1 MQQQEQP
8 LRVACPGM
16 TAIAVVAVTDTDV
29 NTCAATQALLLPARV
44 CWDPTLACWVECI
57 SSESAPD
64 HLPRG
69 LSSSSRPSYQALLLN
84 CLLVSC
90 MRGTSQPGE
99 LACVFGGGVG
109 WWLPVLAHASCIS
122 RPLSFFL
129 HQSILVTALVCGCF
143 LFMDYNL
150 CLHSCMS
157 ARLAAPVQC
166 CWHCL
171 SMVQA
176 APLLMRPLKP
186 FSCATCAQRCR
197 VRPCACCLICFL
209 FVYFVSGRVLCMM
222 SLQRP
227 SASGRCQSPPW
238 MCVIKLCCLS
248 PHSCVGS

>member
-99 LACVFGGGVG
+99 LACVFGGGSG
-109 WWLPVLAHASCIS
+109 GGCLSWHMRRAFHDPSPFSCIS
-122 RPLSFFL
+122 LSWSLPLCVVASY
-129 HQSILVTALVCGCF
+129 SWTTTCACIPA
-143 LFMDYNL
+143 
-150 CLHSCMS
+150 CLHGWQ
-157 ARLAAPVQC
+157 R
-166 CWHCL
+166 
-171 SMVQA
+171 
-176 APLLMRPLKP
+176 P
-186 FSCATCAQRCR
+186 FSAAGTACLWFKP
-197 VRPCACCLICFL
+197 RPC
-209 FVYFVSGRVLCMM
+209 
-222 SLQRP
+222 
-227 SASGRCQSPPW
+227 
-238 MCVIKLCCLS
+238 
-248 PHSCVGS
+248 SCVLSNHSHVPPVLSAAGCAPAHVV